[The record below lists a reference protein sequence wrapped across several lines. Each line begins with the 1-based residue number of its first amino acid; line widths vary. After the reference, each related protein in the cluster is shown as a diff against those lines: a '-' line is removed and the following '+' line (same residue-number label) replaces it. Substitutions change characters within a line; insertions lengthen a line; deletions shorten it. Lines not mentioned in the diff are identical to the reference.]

1 MKILIE
7 AVNFSID
14 KDLKSYIEKKINSLE
29 KFYDG
34 IVEVEIYLKVQ
45 KTSDKE
51 NKITEIRV
59 FIPGEDVVV
68 KKTAK
73 TFEEGVSVGVDSLK
87 RSLKKVKEKQ
97 RSY

>member
-7 AVNFSID
+7 AVNFNMD
-14 KDLKSYIEKKINSLE
+14 KGLKSYIEKKLSGLE
-29 KFYDG
+29 KFYDR
-34 IVEVEIYLKVQ
+34 IIEVEVYLKVQ

-51 NKITEIRV
+51 NKISEIRV

-73 TFEEGVSVGVDSLK
+73 TFEEGVSVGVESLK

-97 RSY
+97 RSH

>member
-1 MKILIE
+1 MKVLIE
-7 AVNFSID
+7 AVNFNID
-14 KDLKSYIEKKINSLE
+14 KDLKTFIERKINSLE
-29 KFYDG
+29 RFYDR
-34 IVEVEIYLKVQ
+34 IIEVEVYLKVQ

-51 NKITEIRV
+51 NKISEIRV

-97 RSY
+97 RSH

>member
-7 AVNFSID
+7 AVNFNID
-14 KDLKSYIEKKINSLE
+14 KGLKAYIEKKINNLE
-29 KFYDG
+29 RFYDR
-34 IVEVEIYLKVQ
+34 IIEVEVYLKVQ

-51 NKITEIRV
+51 NKISEIRV

-73 TFEEGVSVGVDSLK
+73 TFEEGVSVAVDSLK

-97 RSY
+97 RSH

>member
-7 AVNFSID
+7 AVNFNID
-14 KDLKSYIEKKINSLE
+14 KGLKSFIEKKINSLE
-29 KFYDG
+29 RFYDR
-34 IVEVEIYLKVQ
+34 IIEVEVYLKVQ

-51 NKITEIRV
+51 NKIIEIRV

-73 TFEEGVSVGVDSLK
+73 TFEEGLSLSVEALK

-97 RSY
+97 RSH

>member
-7 AVNFSID
+7 AVNFNID
-14 KDLKSYIEKKINSLE
+14 KNLKSYIEKKINSLE
-29 KFYDG
+29 KFYDR
-34 IVEVEIYLKVQ
+34 IVEVEVYLKVQ

-51 NKITEIRV
+51 NKITEIRI
-59 FIPGEDVVV
+59 FIPGEDVIV
-68 KKTAK
+68 KKTTK

-97 RSY
+97 RNH

>member
-7 AVNFSID
+7 AVNFNID
-14 KDLKSYIEKKINSLE
+14 KGLKAYIEKKVNSLE
-29 KFYDG
+29 RFYDR
-34 IVEVEIYLKVQ
+34 IIEVEVYLKVQ

-51 NKITEIRV
+51 NKISEIRV

-68 KKTAK
+68 KKMTK
-73 TFEEGVSVGVDSLK
+73 TFEEGVSVAVESLK

-97 RSY
+97 RSH

>member
-7 AVNFSID
+7 AVNFNID
-14 KDLKSYIEKKINSLE
+14 KDLKTFIERKINSLE
-29 KFYDG
+29 RFYDR
-34 IVEVEIYLKVQ
+34 IIEVEVYLKVQ

-51 NKITEIRV
+51 NKISEIRV

-87 RSLKKVKEKQ
+87 RSLKKAKEKQ
-97 RSY
+97 RSH

>member
-7 AVNFSID
+7 AVNFNMD
-14 KDLKSYIEKKINSLE
+14 KGLKSYVEKKISSLDR
-29 KFYDG
+29 FYDR
-34 IVEVEIYLKVQ
+34 IIEVEVYLKVQ

-51 NKITEIRV
+51 NKISDIRV

-73 TFEEGVSVGVDSLK
+73 TFEEGVSMAVDSLK
-87 RSLKKVKEKQ
+87 RSLKKAKEKQ
-97 RSY
+97 RTH